1 MYLFN
6 INIILFL
13 YNYRR
18 KAKMYKQKQN
28 SQTIN
33 KLDKEYLKVMQNI
46 KSRKFVSLKSAAD
59 IDKYI
64 ERLKGEK

>member
-1 MYLFN
+1 
-6 INIILFL
+6 
-13 YNYRR
+13 
-18 KAKMYKQKQN
+18 MYKQKQT

-33 KLDKEYLKVMQNI
+33 KLDKAYLKVMQNI
-46 KSRKFVSLKSAAD
+46 KSRKFVSLKSAAN